1 MIFPSVLSPERRKA
15 MFFKVKTSEEVHEIL
30 KGFAPVGAESIF
42 IGDALNRILSEEIV
56 AEEDLPSFRRTTMD
70 GYALRAGDTFG
81 ASENLP
87 AFLEL
92 AGEVTMGQIPT
103 DIVTPGKA
111 VRISTG
117 GMLPEGADAV
127 VMIEYCHSL
136 DEKTI
141 EVSRTVSPLENVV
154 MPGDDFKKG
163 VVIFEKGATLRPQDI
178 GILAGLGIQSIAVY
192 KRPKVAI
199 ISTGDEIIPIDQHPK
214 PGQVRDINSYTL
226 SAFCGQAGAIPVNL
240 GLCKDNFS
248 DLREIVAGALS
259 TCDTVWISGGSS
271 VGVRDMTL
279 KVLESFD
286 HAQLL
291 VHGIAISPGK
301 PAIISRIGGKAVF
314 GLPGHV
320 ASAMV
325 VAEIFLNPFLSRLAG
340 VLNASGDPHCY
351 LQAELT
357 RNIES
362 AGGRD
367 DYIRVKLAKRDGRI
381 FAEPIFGKSGLISTL
396 VEAHGLLKIDRN
408 TEGLYK
414 GQPVEVMLFKP
425 FQ

>member
-1 MIFPSVLSPERRKA
+1 
-15 MFFKVKTSEEVHEIL
+15 MFFKVKTSEEVLQLL
-30 KGFAPVGAESIF
+30 KGFDPAGTETID
-42 IGDALNRILSEEIV
+42 IGDALNRILSREII
-56 AEEDLPSFRRTTMD
+56 AEEDLPGFRRTTMD
-70 GYALRAGDTFG
+70 GYALRACDTFG

-92 AGEVTMGQIPT
+92 MGEVAMGQIPT

-111 VRISTG
+111 IRISTG
-117 GMLPEGADAV
+117 GMIPEGADAV

-141 EVSRTVSPLENVV
+141 EVSRTVSPLENII

-163 VVIFEKGATLRPQDI
+163 VVIFERGAMLRPQDI
-178 GILAGLGIQSIAVY
+178 GILAGLGIQTITAY
-192 KRPKVAI
+192 KRSKVAI
-199 ISTGDEIIPIDQHPK
+199 ISTGDEVIPIDQSPR
-214 PGQVRDINSYTL
+214 PGQVRNINSYTL
-226 SAFCGQAGAIPVNL
+226 SAFCSQVGAIPVNL

-248 DLREIVAGALS
+248 DLRKMVAGAIE

-271 VGVRDMTL
+271 VGIRDITL
-279 KVLESFD
+279 KVIESFD
-286 HAQLL
+286 GAELL

-301 PAIISRIGGKAVF
+301 PTIIARIGNKAVF

-340 VLNASGDPHCY
+340 VVSAPEDNHFY
-351 LQAELT
+351 LQAQLA

-362 AGGRD
+362 ASGRD
-367 DYIRVKLAKRDGRI
+367 DYIRVKLDKRDGRI

-396 VEAHGLLKIDRN
+396 VDAHGLLKIDRN
-408 TEGLYK
+408 TEGFYK
-414 GQPVEVMLFKP
+414 GQTVDVMLFKP
-425 FQ
+425 FK

>member
-1 MIFPSVLSPERRKA
+1 
-15 MFFKVKTSEEVHEIL
+15 MFFKVKTSAEVLEIL
-30 KGFAPVGAESIF
+30 RGFDPAGTETIF
-42 IGDALNRILSEEIV
+42 IGDALNRILSQEII
-56 AEEDLPSFRRTTMD
+56 AEEDLPNFRRTTMD
-70 GYALRAGDTFG
+70 GYALRACDTFG

-87 AFLEL
+87 VFLEL
-92 AGEVTMGQIPT
+92 VGEIAMGQIPT

-111 VRISTG
+111 IRISTG
-117 GMLPEGADAV
+117 GMIPEGADAV

-141 EVSRTVSPLENVV
+141 EVGRTVSPLENVI

-163 VVIFEKGATLRPQDI
+163 IVIFERGAILRPQDI
-178 GILAGLGIQSIAVY
+178 GILAGLGIQNITAH

-199 ISTGDEIIPIDQHPK
+199 ISTGDEVIPIDQSPK

-226 SAFCGQAGAIPVNL
+226 SAFCSQAGAIPVNL

-248 DLREIVAGALS
+248 DLREIVAGAIE

-271 VGVRDMTL
+271 VGMRDMTL
-279 KVLESFD
+279 KVMESFD
-286 HAQLL
+286 NAELL

-301 PAIISRIGGKAVF
+301 PAIIARIGNKAVF

-340 VLNASGDPHCY
+340 VVNASDDHHFY

-362 AGGRD
+362 ASGRD
-367 DYIRVKLAKRDGRI
+367 DYIRVKLNKRDGRI

-408 TEGLYK
+408 TEGL
-414 GQPVEVMLFKP
+414 
-425 FQ
+425 

>member
-1 MIFPSVLSPERRKA
+1 

-30 KGFAPVGAESIF
+30 KGFEPAGAESVF
-42 IGDALNRILSEEIV
+42 IGDALNRILSEEIM
-56 AEEDLPSFRRTTMD
+56 AEEDLPGFRRTTMD
-70 GYALRAGDTFG
+70 GYAVRASDTFG

-92 AGEVTMGQIPT
+92 MGEVTMGQVPV
-103 DIVTPGKA
+103 DRVTPGKA

-141 EVSRTVSPLENVV
+141 EVSRTVSPMENVV

-163 VVIFEKGATLRPQDI
+163 VVIFANGATLRPQDI
-178 GILAGLGIQSIAVY
+178 GILAGLGIQKIAVY

-199 ISTGDEIIPIDQHPK
+199 ISTGDEIISIDQIPK

-226 SAFCGQAGAIPVNL
+226 SAFCAQAGAIPVNL

-248 DLREIVAGALS
+248 DLSQKVAGALS

-286 HAQLL
+286 NAQLL

-301 PAIISRIGGKAVF
+301 PAIISRIGKKAVF

-340 VLNASGDPHCY
+340 AANASDDHHFY

-362 AGGRD
+362 ASGRD
-367 DYIRVKLAKRDGRI
+367 DYIRVKLDKRDGQI
-381 FAEPIFGKSGLISTL
+381 FAEPIHGKSGLISTL

-414 GQPVEVMLFKP
+414 GQTVEVMLFKP
-425 FQ
+425 FK

>member
-1 MIFPSVLSPERRKA
+1 L
-15 MFFKVKTSEEVHEIL
+15 FFKVKTSEEVLEIL
-30 KGFAPVGAESIF
+30 KSFDPVGAETIF
-42 IGDALNRILSEEIV
+42 IGDALNRVLSKEII
-56 AEEDLPSFRRTTMD
+56 AKEDLPNFRRSTMD
-70 GYALRAGDTFG
+70 GYAVRAKDTFG

-92 AGEVTMGQIPT
+92 IGEVSMGQVPA

-111 VRISTG
+111 IRISTG
-117 GMLPEGADAV
+117 GMIPDGADAV
-127 VMIEYCHSL
+127 VMFEYCHSL

-141 EVSRTVSPLENVV
+141 EVSRTVSPLENII

-163 VVIFEKGATLRPQDI
+163 VVIFEKGTILRPQDI
-178 GILAGLGIQSIAVY
+178 GILAGLGVQNITAY

-199 ISTGDEIIPIDQHPK
+199 ISTGDEVIPIDQRPK

-226 SAFCGQAGAIPVNL
+226 SAFCSQAGAIPINL

-248 DLREIVAGALS
+248 DLREMIAGAMETS
-259 TCDTVWISGGSS
+259 DTVWISGGSS
-271 VGVRDMTL
+271 VGVRDMTM

-286 HAQLL
+286 NTELL

-301 PAIISRIGGKAVF
+301 PTIIAKIDNKAVF

-325 VAEIFLNPFLSRLAG
+325 VAEIFLNPFLSGLSGEAG
-340 VLNASGDPHCY
+340 AAQDNHSY
-351 LQAELT
+351 RQAELE

-362 AGGRD
+362 ASGRD
-367 DYIRVKLAKRDGRI
+367 DYIRVKLNRREGRI

-396 VEAHGLLKIDRN
+396 VEADGLLKIDRN

-414 GQPVEVMLFKP
+414 GQIVNVMLFRP
-425 FQ
+425 FK